1 MSHTI
6 TVEIEAESANH
17 AESLLHELRKQ
28 VDDAQ
33 RYGVDV
39 SVRRVEQESEHK
51 EGFDESG

>member
-6 TVEIEAESANH
+6 TIEIEAESANH

-39 SVRRVEQESEHK
+39 SVRRVGQESKHK
-51 EGFDESG
+51 EGFE